1 MVSHPVIITTKSAFF
16 KKKNVLKSFAVGL
29 TTLFLPYSGG
39 TAIGYLNDFQTKSW
53 QSQHESFQQQAA
65 PVQSYQ
71 LRHHLARYAA
81 RQRGV
86 RYRYGKENRKD
97 GFDCSGLMRYVFKKY
112 AMEIP
117 KQALKQAQFGKKV
130 PISQARTGDLVFFGY
145 GRSVSHV
152 GMVFSNDTAGL
163 VIVHASSSRGV
174 VVENISKQKYWMRQL
189 RFAADILGV

>member
-1 MVSHPVIITTKSAFF
+1 MVHHPVFIATKSAFF
-16 KKKNVLKSFAVGL
+16 RKKNVLKSITVGL

-39 TAIGYLNDFQTKSW
+39 TSIAYPGDFQTKSFEL
-53 QSQHESFQQQAA
+53 QREMLHQQTV
-65 PVQSYQ
+65 PIQSYQ

-81 RQRGV
+81 RQKGV

-117 KQALKQAQFGKKV
+117 KQAQKQAQFGKRLPV
-130 PISQARTGDLVFFGY
+130 AQARTGDLVFFGH

-189 RFAADILGV
+189 RFATDILGV

>member
-1 MVSHPVIITTKSAFF
+1 
-16 KKKNVLKSFAVGL
+16 
-29 TTLFLPYSGG
+29 
-39 TAIGYLNDFQTKSW
+39 
-53 QSQHESFQQQAA
+53 
-65 PVQSYQ
+65 
-71 LRHHLARYAA
+71 LARYAA
-81 RQRGV
+81 RQKGI
-86 RYRYGKENRKD
+86 RYRYGKENRKE

-117 KQALKQAQFGKKV
+117 KQAQKQAQVGKKV

-145 GRSVSHV
+145 GKSVSHV